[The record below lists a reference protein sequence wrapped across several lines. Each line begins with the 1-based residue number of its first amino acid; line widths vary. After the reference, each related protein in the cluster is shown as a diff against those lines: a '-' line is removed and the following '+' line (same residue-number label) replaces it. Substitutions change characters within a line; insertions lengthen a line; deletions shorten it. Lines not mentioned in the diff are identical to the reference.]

1 MRAKLGLLAA
11 VSLVVVIA
19 LLSGSTLVYFL
30 AYLVAA
36 TAVGAHLLAR
46 RGLDGLEAGSWLDRR
61 HATVG
66 DILAVTYTLRS
77 HARLPRP
84 WLEVHSP
91 STLPLAIPGR
101 VISLAPRTQRTWAAR
116 VPLPRRGQYRVDPL
130 VVRTGDPLGLFESVA
145 SVGPG
150 ATILVYPQVAPLP
163 TWDLPPAAIE
173 AASARGRQGSHVT
186 PAVTSVRPYTSG
198 DAFNRIHWRS
208 SARHQELQ
216 VKEFD
221 IEPSADLWIFLDL
234 HRGVHVG
241 VGDTATVESAVRV
254 AAALAGHALADGRG
268 VGMEAVGVRRAVVA
282 ADRGVRQRHKILGL
296 LAVAEAEGSTP
307 LVEMLLESTGRARR
321 GMVVMVVTP
330 SLDGAWVRPL
340 SAMRGRGVAPVA
352 CLIDPLAHL
361 AHPTRGSSGGDQEAL
376 PAAAR
381 EPLERAMRAQ
391 LHSLAEHDVRAHI
404 VEPGRPLGEQLF
416 AGRGIGGWRAA

>member
-1 MRAKLGLLAA
+1 MRTKLGLIAA
-11 VSLVVVIA
+11 TGLVLVVA
-19 LLSGSTLVYFL
+19 LVSGSILVYFL
-30 AYLVAA
+30 AWLVAVTVA
-36 TAVGAHLLAR
+36 GAHLLAR
-46 RGLDGLEAGSWLDRR
+46 RGLGSLEAGAWLDRR

-66 DILAVTYTLRS
+66 DVLAVTYTVRS
-77 HARLPRP
+77 RARLPKP

-101 VISLAPRTQRTWAAR
+101 VVSLGAHTERTWAAR

-150 ATILVYPQVAPLP
+150 ATILVYPQVLPLP
-163 TWDLPPAAIE
+163 SWHLPSTAVE
-173 AASARGRQGSHVT
+173 ASSARGRQGPHLT
-186 PAVTSVRPYTSG
+186 PVVTSVRPYTPG

-234 HRGVHVG
+234 QRDVHLG
-241 VGDTATVESAVRV
+241 TAEAATLESAVNV
-254 AAALAGHALADGRG
+254 AAALTGHALSDGRG
-268 VGMEAVGVRRAVVA
+268 VGMEAVGVRRAVIA

-307 LVEMLLESTGRARR
+307 LVEMLLESAGRARR
-321 GMVVMVVTP
+321 GMAVVVITP
-330 SLDGAWVRPL
+330 SLDASWVRPL
-340 SAMRGRGVAPVA
+340 AALRGQGMAPVA

-361 AHPTRGSSGGDQEAL
+361 QREADLAGAGTL
-376 PAAAR
+376 PPSLR
-381 EPLERAMRAQ
+381 EPLEREIRAL
-391 LHSLAEHDVRAHI
+391 LHGLAEHDVRTHVVA
-404 VEPGRPLGEQLF
+404 PDRPLGEQLV
-416 AGRGIGGWRAA
+416 AGRDRGGTRAA